1 MASLFQRI
9 ARTLNFLVVAGIA
22 VAALAAGPYA
32 HGEPGNST
40 APSAGQAPQV
50 NSAPDNKSPVQGVNS
65 RINTAEIVKRV
76 NQELGIDLE
85 ATTAGWQR
93 VLDRL
98 ESDLARPRQRYSD
111 LNRFRDALQRIR
123 SDIAD
128 AWNKIQPR
136 LDADR
141 AQLKLLGPA
150 PAAGQ
155 PQEPEQAALGRAEL
169 NYHFG
174 LLSAGQAAVNST
186 NLRIDNLLNTIQEIR
201 RKNFA
206 SALFQPIP
214 GVYAY
219 ETWAK
224 LPEYVPQAAGKLR
237 DLIADWWRDVQ
248 DRDGIT
254 RIAVEALLMSLL
266 LSFASWRGVRR
277 LRRWQD
283 AGEPPY
289 WWRASSAAGVILLR
303 SLPIVAPVVF
313 LYFMTAGAE
322 PLPERLDWLF
332 SLTAQ
337 SIVIVFTVG
346 ALVTAA
352 FAPGAPQWQLIAASD
367 RSAARICGLVVL
379 LAFIYSLS
387 NLLYVITRLV
397 QAPFALTIAV
407 ALPSSLFLAGLVV
420 ALLGTTRAG
429 AAGTAP
435 SARLFRAIR
444 LAVWAIVVA
453 IVVCA
458 LTGYLPLARFL
469 AQQLIVTGSILA
481 LVYLLLLWVDGFA
494 QGLSDD
500 GTVTGRWLRRGAG
513 LQRREQLALPIS
525 LILKFIVLVLSVP
538 LIMLQWGYTWPD
550 IREWYR
556 QLFFGLHI
564 GNTEVTLG
572 ALLASVMVFGLGYA
586 GARLFQ
592 GWLDAQVLQ
601 PAGISG
607 GVRQSIRTGVG
618 YVGIMVAAL
627 AAFSYAGFNLSSLAI
642 VAGALSVGIGFGLQN
657 LVNNFVSGLILL
669 AERPIRIGDLVV
681 VGGEEGY
688 VRKISVRSTELETF
702 DRANVLIPNSYFIS
716 EKVKNWTFRNNICR
730 IVIPVGAAY
739 GSDPRQVQSVLLT
752 VARDHPEVLTAP
764 EPSVTL
770 DEFAA
775 ASLRFTLYAFVG
787 DIAKSGQVRT
797 DLAMAILDAFDK
809 AGIAI
814 PCGQTDITIR
824 NMDWLREMIIES
836 ASLPPGR
843 GPANG
848 GKTSE
853 GVAAADVSVL
863 AK

>member
-1 MASLFQRI
+1 VVSLFRRI
-9 ARTLNFLVVAGIA
+9 ARTLNLLVVAGIA
-22 VAALAAGPYA
+22 AAAFAGSYA
-32 HGEPGNST
+32 HGEPAGLT
-40 APSAGQAPQV
+40 QPSAIPAPQARP
-50 NSAPDNKSPVQGVNS
+50 APDNKASVQGADS
-65 RINTAEIVKRV
+65 RINTTEIVKRV
-76 NQELGIDLE
+76 NQELGINLE

-93 VLDRL
+93 GLDRL

-111 LNRFRDALQRIR
+111 LNRFRDELQRLR
-123 SDIAD
+123 SETDD

-141 AQLKLLGPA
+141 AQMKLLGPA

-186 NLRIDNLLNTIQEIR
+186 NLRIDNLLNAIQEIR

-206 SALFQPIP
+206 SVLFQPIP

-219 ETWAK
+219 ETWSK
-224 LPEYVPQAAGKLR
+224 LPEYVPQAASKVG

-248 DRDGIT
+248 DRDDVA
-254 RIAVEALLMSLL
+254 RIALEALLMSLL

-289 WWRASSAAGVILLR
+289 WRRASSAAGVILFR
-303 SLPIVAPVVF
+303 ALPVVAPVVF
-313 LYFMTAGAE
+313 LYVMIAGAQ

-332 SLTAQ
+332 YLTTQ

-352 FAPGAPQWQLIAASD
+352 FAPGAPRWRLIAVSD
-367 RSAARICGLVVL
+367 MRAARICSLVVL
-379 LAFIYSLS
+379 LAFIYSLTS
-387 NLLYVITRLV
+387 LLYVITRLV

-407 ALPSSLFLAGLVV
+407 ALPSSLLLAGLVV
-420 ALLGTTRAG
+420 ALLRTTRAEPTG
-429 AAGTAP
+429 AVP
-435 SARLFRAIR
+435 SARLFRALRVAI
-444 LAVWAIVVA
+444 WTIVVA
-453 IVVCA
+453 VVVCA

-481 LVYLLLLWVDGFA
+481 LVYLLLLWVDGFT

-500 GTVTGRWLRRGAG
+500 GTVMGLKRGAR
-513 LQRREQLALPIS
+513 LQRREQLTLPIS

-538 LIMLQWGYTWPD
+538 FIMLQWGYAWPD

-572 ALLASVMVFGLGYA
+572 ALVASIIVFGLGYA

-657 LVNNFVSGLILL
+657 LINNFVSGLILL
-669 AERPIRIGDLVV
+669 AERPIRVGDLVV

-702 DRANVLIPNSYFIS
+702 DGANVLIPNSYFIS

-730 IVIPVGAAY
+730 IVIPIGAAY
-739 GSDPRQVQSVLLT
+739 GSDPRQVRSVLLT

-764 EPSVTL
+764 EPAVTL

-787 DIAKSGQVRT
+787 DIAKSGRVRT

-824 NMDWLREMIIES
+824 NMDWLREIIIES
-836 ASLPPGR
+836 ASLPAGR
-843 GPANG
+843 GSANG
-848 GKTSE
+848 SKTSTE
-853 GVAAADVSVL
+853 VAAADVSVPG
-863 AK
+863 K